1 MPLKCPACRKIYLEA
16 KVDPDTDLEIDVCP
30 ECWGMWFDPNELA
43 QFFSSP
49 TLKNR
54 FFLPEETRPLETIG
68 YVISSRARAC
78 PRCRKAMEEKSF
90 AGVLID
96 ICIHCQGIWLD
107 DGELQRIVVQYKK
120 GARDGTQVSKEL
132 SDGLGGKIAG
142 FSIKDVI
149 HGFRAFL
156 GFYSK

>member
-1 MPLKCPACRKIYLEA
+1 MALRCPACRKIKLEA
-16 KVDPDTDLEIDVCP
+16 KVDPTTELEIDVCP

-43 QFFSSP
+43 QFFTSP
-49 TLKNR
+49 TLKDR
-54 FFLPEETRPLETIG
+54 FFLPEEVKPLETTG
-68 YVISSRARAC
+68 YVISTRARAC
-78 PRCRKAMEEKSF
+78 PRCRKAMKEKAF

-107 DGELQRIVVQYKK
+107 DGELQRIVIQYKK
-120 GARDGTQVSKEL
+120 GARDDSQITREL
-132 SDGLGGKIAG
+132 GDGLGGKIAG

-149 HGFRAFL
+149 HGFKSFL